1 MATKQY
7 QQKNEE
13 MQLKKAELEELE
25 SNLSN
30 LKSQL
35 EEKEAEVKRLEDEIG
50 AFRVRKERAL
60 ELFEGLSGEEQK
72 WVYFNRILAKKFFSV
87 QADVLLGAGIITYL
101 RIFTQ
106 KQRDRMEDKWKELI
120 RRYNLK
126 LADDFK
132 FNAIFGDQLVI
143 RQWIFNELPSD
154 SFSIQ
159 NAIIL
164 HRSKKY

>member
-72 WVYFNRILAKKFFSV
+72 WVYFNRILAKVAWLTNVCRNSS
-87 QADVLLGAGIITYL
+87 Q
-101 RIFTQ
+101 
-106 KQRDRMEDKWKELI
+106 
-120 RRYNLK
+120 
-126 LADDFK
+126 
-132 FNAIFGDQLVI
+132 
-143 RQWIFNELPSD
+143 
-154 SFSIQ
+154 
-159 NAIIL
+159 
-164 HRSKKY
+164 SKPMFC